1 MPDMSMCKGTNCPL
15 KETCYRH
22 TAIANEFRQS
32 YFFDVPF
39 DEEKEK
45 CDYYW
50 PIKILENGKDNS

>member
-50 PIKILENGKDNS
+50 STEILENGKDNS

>member
-1 MPDMSMCKGTNCPL
+1 MCEGTNCPL

-50 PIKILENGKDNS
+50 PTEILENGKDNS

>member
-1 MPDMSMCKGTNCPL
+1 MSMCKGTNCPL
-15 KETCYRH
+15 KETCYRY

-50 PIKILENGKDNS
+50 PTEILENGKDNS